1 MLANLKKITKMKTR
15 SFVLLIVLIILTTT
29 LVWFFNLQTSYLARS
44 LVSETQH
51 HIQSINSKLKVLDQ
65 NENLEVDSTYLE
77 LLGFVKDPTLFKSNN
92 NNNKNNN
99 NVGLDD
105 LINNNNNN
113 EANNDV
119 ILVNSRIPPLVTA
132 FQRFTE
138 KEKALIES
146 KLR

>member
-1 MLANLKKITKMKTR
+1 MLI
-15 SFVLLIVLIILTTT
+15 ILIILTTT

-92 NNNKNNN
+92 NN
-99 NVGLDD
+99 VGLDD

-113 EANNDV
+113 NDANNDV
-119 ILVNSRIPPLVTA
+119 ILENSRIPPLVTA

>member
-15 SFVLLIVLIILTTT
+15 SFVLLIILIILTTT

-92 NNNKNNN
+92 NN
-99 NVGLDD
+99 VGLDD

-113 EANNDV
+113 DANNDV
-119 ILVNSRIPPLVTA
+119 ILENSRIPPLVTA